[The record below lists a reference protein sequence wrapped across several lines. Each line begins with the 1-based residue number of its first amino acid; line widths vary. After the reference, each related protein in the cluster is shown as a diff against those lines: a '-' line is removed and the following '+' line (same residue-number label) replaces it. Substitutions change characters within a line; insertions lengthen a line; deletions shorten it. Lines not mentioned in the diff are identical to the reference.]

1 MAPRIRKRFFNE
13 IFRIALVFGLG
24 IIVGIYY
31 PHKNDP
37 AATIQPITEL
47 QKNARGLSVRPNFLT
62 ILIVSAPFND
72 ENRQLLRETWLS
84 DCQRPLCI
92 VKFAIGTKE
101 VDVGKIK
108 DIRKNDILPLAELK
122 DSYHA
127 LTSKVAFSLRWI
139 SANLNSRFVL
149 KADEDTFVNL
159 AELTKLLEKY
169 DTNLYMGYFTG
180 RARVKK
186 AGPWAEPNWLICD
199 YYLPNARG
207 GGYVLGKDNVDF
219 IANNV
224 ENLQIWNNEDVSV
237 GGWLGPTKANRVHSI
252 RFDTEA
258 KSRGC
263 HNSYIITH
271 KQSADDLREK
281 WHFLQKTGDICY
293 EEVSVTSGYHYNWS
307 LPPSQCCNPDKSI
320 P

>member
-1 MAPRIRKRFFNE
+1 MKI
-13 IFRIALVFGLG
+13 
-24 IIVGIYY
+24 
-31 PHKNDP
+31 
-37 AATIQPITEL
+37 
-47 QKNARGLSVRPNFLT
+47 
-62 ILIVSAPFND
+62 
-72 ENRQLLRETWLS
+72 S
-84 DCQRPLCI
+84 D
-92 VKFAIGTKE
+92 
-101 VDVGKIK
+101 
-108 DIRKNDILPLAELK
+108 
-122 DSYHA
+122 

-224 ENLQIWNNEDVSV
+224 E
-237 GGWLGPTKANRVHSI
+237 K
-252 RFDTEA
+252 
-258 KSRGC
+258 
-263 HNSYIITH
+263 
-271 KQSADDLREK
+271 
-281 WHFLQKTGDICY
+281 
-293 EEVSVTSGYHYNWS
+293 
-307 LPPSQCCNPDKSI
+307 
-320 P
+320 